1 MCSKMIKPLSRSS
14 HQIKSNNKFIATD
27 SNKIDTPFVAFTI
40 FGSNLDHFCN
50 PNFHNV

>member
-27 SNKIDTPFVAFTI
+27 SNLWKKLVHLLQQ
-40 FGSNLDHFCN
+40 N
-50 PNFHNV
+50 